1 MSMKEQEKSQ
11 VNHPT
16 GRYVTIEEAA
26 AEAGVAERTIQRWK
40 KAGKIHVIRDRLRHI
55 RVSLEDVM
63 ACRHEASE
71 SPLRAQVQQLQTQ
84 TATLLQRV
92 ARLEEDL
99 EEQSRQQNLGE
110 QLVQALTSRQEEA
123 DAKGAWSLL
132 ATLVE
137 ASHHSRASAGGLPA
151 MLAKRGLP
159 LDGTRRLS
167 DFATA
172 HTVSIHEIKKLYET
186 GAIELTVY
194 QRPGEHKRNKQEW
207 WISLSQQQSLIAYW
221 QQHGISYTACP
232 HCPHVDTS
240 TALAS

>member
-1 MSMKEQEKSQ
+1 MAKKEPEKSP
-11 VNHPT
+11 NLSGH
-16 GRYVTIEEAA
+16 YVTIEEAA
-26 AEAGVAERTIQRWK
+26 AEAGVAERTVQRWK
-40 KAGKIHVIRDRLRHI
+40 KAGKIHVIRDRLGHV

-84 TATLLQRV
+84 IATLLQRV
-92 ARLEEDL
+92 ARLEEGL

-110 QLVQALTSRQEEA
+110 QLVQALTSRQGEA

-137 ASHHSRASAGGLPA
+137 ANHHSRAKALGLPA

-167 DFATA
+167 DFAKDHQA
-172 HTVSIHEIKKLYET
+172 SIHEIKKLYEA
-186 GAIELTVY
+186 GSIALLVY
-194 QRPGEHKRNKQEW
+194 QRPGEQKRNKREW
-207 WISLSQQQSLIAYW
+207 WISRPQQAGLIAYW
-221 QQHGISYTACP
+221 EQHGVSYTTCPQCP
-232 HCPHVDTS
+232 H
-240 TALAS
+240 TATAKTQVS